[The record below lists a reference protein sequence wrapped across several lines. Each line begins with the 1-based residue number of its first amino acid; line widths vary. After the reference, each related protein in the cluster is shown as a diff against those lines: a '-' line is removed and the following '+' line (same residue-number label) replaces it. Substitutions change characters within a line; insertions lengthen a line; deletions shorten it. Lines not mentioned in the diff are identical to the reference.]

1 MKDTDLPTPI
11 KREHRETVATSP
23 HARSIIPRFM
33 AWCMVAVWRMGVDW
47 RAKRPFL
54 TRFTAH
60 FSIIFLTL
68 IAIALS
74 GIGVSTPQAA
84 GERSPDANAFSF
96 QTVDRSQAK
105 PTLPP
110 PMNPTADWS
119 HSSDTDTI
127 ARLPVPHT
135 LIPDR
140 LRAQVITYAVQPGDT
155 IFDIATRFGL
165 SPATIVW
172 SNREALQ
179 DAPWLLQL
187 GLELFIPPVD
197 GIYHTVRAEDTV
209 ESIAAVY
216 EVDPETLY
224 NEWNDLEEPSPLHEG
239 QLLVVPDG
247 TGDEIVWTAPEPESP
262 VGTASYSYGVCSGVT
277 FTGPGAN
284 GWFVLPTGSPRV
296 SGWYFRDPR
305 NPGHIGLDSTCRMGD
320 PLYASDN
327 GVVSIAGWNGGYGI
341 LVEVNHGNGFIT
353 RYGHLSDILVGCGQA
368 VYQGQLLGY
377 CGSTGY
383 SSGAHLHFE
392 VRYNGVP
399 QDPQIYLP

>member
-1 MKDTDLPTPI
+1 MKETDFPIPTQ
-11 KREHRETVATSP
+11 RERQETVATSP
-23 HARSIIPRFM
+23 HVRSIIPRFM

-54 TRFTAH
+54 IRFTAH
-60 FSIIFLTL
+60 FSIIILTL
-68 IAIALS
+68 AAIGLS

-84 GERSPDANAFSF
+84 GGRSPDANAFSF
-96 QTVDRSQAK
+96 RPVDQSEPE

-110 PMNPTADWS
+110 PVNPTADWS
-119 HSSDTDTI
+119 HPPDTDTV

-140 LRAQVITYAVQPGDT
+140 LRAEVITYAVQPGDT

-187 GLELFIPPVD
+187 GLELYIPPVD
-197 GIYHTVRAEDTV
+197 GIYHTVRAEETV
-209 ESIAAVY
+209 ASIAAEY
-216 EVDPETLY
+216 EVDPDAIY
-224 NEWNDLEEPSPLHEG
+224 NEWNDLEEDEPLYEG
-239 QLLVVPDG
+239 QLLVVPDA
-247 TGDEIVWTAPEPESP
+247 TGDEIAWTPPEPESA

-305 NPGHIGLDSTCRMGD
+305 NPGHIGLDYACRMGD

-341 LVEVNHGNGFIT
+341 LVEVNHGNGFVT
-353 RYGHLSDILVGCGQA
+353 RYGHFSDILVGCGQA

-399 QDPQIYLP
+399 QDPQNYLP

>member
-1 MKDTDLPTPI
+1 MKETDFPIPTQ
-11 KREHRETVATSP
+11 RERQETVATSP
-23 HARSIIPRFM
+23 HVRSIIPRFM

-47 RAKRPFL
+47 QARRPFL
-54 TRFTAH
+54 IRFTAH
-60 FSIIFLTL
+60 FSIIILTL
-68 IAIALS
+68 VAIGLS

-84 GERSPDANAFSF
+84 GGRSPDANAFSF
-96 QTVDRSQAK
+96 KPIDRSEPE

-110 PMNPTADWS
+110 PVNPTADWS
-119 HSSDTDTI
+119 HPPDSDTI

-140 LRAQVITYAVQPGDT
+140 LRAEVITYAVQPGDT

-187 GLELFIPPVD
+187 GLELYIPPVD
-197 GIYHTVRAEDTV
+197 GIYHTVRAEETV
-209 ESIAAVY
+209 ASIAAEY
-216 EVDPETLY
+216 EVDPDVIY
-224 NEWNDLEEPSPLHEG
+224 NEWNDLEEDEPLYEG
-239 QLLVVPDG
+239 QLLVVPDA
-247 TGDEIVWTAPEPESP
+247 TGDEIAWTPPEPESA
-262 VGTASYSYGVCSGVT
+262 VGTASYSYGVCSGMT

-305 NPGHIGLDSTCRMGD
+305 NPGHIGLDYACRMGD

-341 LVEVNHGNGFIT
+341 LVEINHGNGFVT
-353 RYGHLSDILVGCGQA
+353 RYGHFSEILVGCGQA

-399 QDPQIYLP
+399 QDPQNYLP

>member
-1 MKDTDLPTPI
+1 MKETDFPIPTQ
-11 KREHRETVATSP
+11 RERQETVATSP
-23 HARSIIPRFM
+23 HVRSIIPRFI

-47 RAKRPFL
+47 QAKRPFL
-54 TRFTAH
+54 IRFTAH
-60 FSIIFLTL
+60 FSIIILTL
-68 IAIALS
+68 VAIGLS

-84 GERSPDANAFSF
+84 GGGSSDANAFSF
-96 QTVDRSQAK
+96 KSADRLEPE

-110 PMNPTADWS
+110 PVNPTADWS
-119 HSSDTDTI
+119 HPPDSDTV

-140 LRAQVITYAVQPGDT
+140 LRAEVITYAVQPGDT

-187 GLELFIPPVD
+187 GLELYIPPVD
-197 GIYHTVRAEDTV
+197 GIYHTVRAEETV
-209 ESIAAVY
+209 ASIAAEY
-216 EVDPETLY
+216 EVDADTIY
-224 NEWNDLEEPSPLHEG
+224 NEWNALEEGEPLHEG
-239 QLLVVPDG
+239 QLLVVPDA
-247 TGDEIVWTAPEPESP
+247 TGDEIAWTPPEPESA
-262 VGTASYSYGVCSGVT
+262 VGAASYSYGVCSGVT

-305 NPGHIGLDSTCRMGD
+305 NPGHIGLDYACRMGD

-341 LVEVNHGNGFIT
+341 LVEVNHGNGFVT
-353 RYGHLSDILVGCGQA
+353 RYGHFSDILVGCGQA

-399 QDPQIYLP
+399 QDPQNYLP

>member
-1 MKDTDLPTPI
+1 MKETDFPIPTQ
-11 KREHRETVATSP
+11 RERQETVATSP
-23 HARSIIPRFM
+23 HVRSIIPRFM

-47 RAKRPFL
+47 QARRPFL
-54 TRFTAH
+54 IRFTAH
-60 FSIIFLTL
+60 FSIIILTL
-68 IAIALS
+68 VAIGLS

-84 GERSPDANAFSF
+84 GGRSPDANAFSF
-96 QTVDRSQAK
+96 KPIDRSEPE

-110 PMNPTADWS
+110 PVNPTADWS
-119 HSSDTDTI
+119 HPPDSDTI

-140 LRAQVITYAVQPGDT
+140 LRAEVITYAVQPGDT

-187 GLELFIPPVD
+187 GLELYIPPVD
-197 GIYHTVRAEDTV
+197 GIYHTVRAEETV
-209 ESIAAVY
+209 ASIAAEY
-216 EVDPETLY
+216 EVDPDVIY
-224 NEWNDLEEPSPLHEG
+224 NEWNNLEEDEPLYEG
-239 QLLVVPDG
+239 QLLVVPDAI
-247 TGDEIVWTAPEPESP
+247 GDEIAWTPPEPESA

-305 NPGHIGLDSTCRMGD
+305 NPGHIGLDYACRMGD

-341 LVEVNHGNGFIT
+341 LVEINHGNGFVT
-353 RYGHLSDILVGCGQA
+353 RYGHFSEILVGCGQA

-399 QDPQIYLP
+399 QDPQNYLP